1 MEGGMPGKRFP
12 MTELSDQFRL
22 DLPVEDA
29 YWVCREAV
37 LYLDWPLL
45 EVIEARRLVLK
56 KGLRFATGFLS
67 QIEVLLSEDGPDAT
81 TVKLNGKFPAGV
93 GRTDER
99 TSRSLMNSVR
109 NAMEVQAR
117 RSLKQASAMEVLAR
131 RSPRQ
136 ASEASRPNF

>member
-1 MEGGMPGKRFP
+1 
-12 MTELSDQFRL
+12 MTELSHQFRL

-37 LYLDWPLL
+37 VYLDWPLV

-56 KGLRFATGFLS
+56 KGLRFATGSLS

-81 TVKLNGKFPAGV
+81 TVKLNGKFPSGI

-99 TSRSLMNSVR
+99 TSQSLMNTVR
-109 NAMEVQAR
+109 NAMEVLAR

-131 RSPRQ
+131 RSLKQ
-136 ASEASRPNF
+136 SAEASRPNF